1 MPRKM
6 SRQHHMRLAGPAIY
20 AAMAA
25 ATAEAQ
31 ARFGSQRRALME
43 EMAPL
48 TVSQSDNALSAAE
61 EVRLMAL
68 RAQYDAVI
76 IEQKWFAEA
85 VLALWLGDDGA
96 MAAA

>member
-1 MPRKM
+1 ME
-6 SRQHHMRLAGPAIY
+6 
-20 AAMAA
+20 A

-31 ARFGSQRRALME
+31 ARFGSQRRALMK

-48 TVSQSDNALSAAE
+48 TVSQSDDALSAAE
-61 EVRLMAL
+61 EVRFMAL

-76 IEQKWFAEA
+76 IEQKWVAEA
-85 VLALWLGDDGA
+85 VLALWLRDDSE